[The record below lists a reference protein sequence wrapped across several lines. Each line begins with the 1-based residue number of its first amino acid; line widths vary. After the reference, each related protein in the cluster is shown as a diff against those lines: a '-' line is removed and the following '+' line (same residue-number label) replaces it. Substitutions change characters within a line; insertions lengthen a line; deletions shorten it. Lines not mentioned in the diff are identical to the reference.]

1 MLPSLRLELLG
12 VRAEVIG
19 TAVHDPGAVV
29 DELAFA
35 DQDGRFAVWAAAGG
49 EDGVGDGFAAVHGDD
64 GVEAESWEYSVEQT
78 EMNGRGSFRTFIH
91 HCLEVFHLF
100 ELLESGSLP
109 VESLVDFLLKLGPNV
124 RPSCKSEPHVA

>member
-12 VRAEVIG
+12 VRAKVIG

-35 DQDGRFAVWAAAGG
+35 DQDGRFAVWAAADG
-49 EDGVGDGFAAVHGDD
+49 EDCVGYGLAAVHGDD
-64 GVEAESWEYSVEQT
+64 GVEAESWEYLVKQT

-91 HCLEVFHLF
+91 HCL
-100 ELLESGSLP
+100 
-109 VESLVDFLLKLGPNV
+109 
-124 RPSCKSEPHVA
+124 